1 MPPAAGSLAPW
12 SDPPYPSFMKLH
24 GIIEIKVHGERVLR
38 DPGFWDKIKKALG
51 GKPDL
56 STDRVRTALEAAT
69 LVEASRQALTRLGAT
84 NAIALVVDNQVLFED
99 KEGRPDD
106 LADLMVAF
114 RDNAP
119 VFGSTFELL
128 RLVVEHEEA
137 GLHAVVEVLARSE
150 HPADETAARVVVGGR
165 VRDFEPRPG
174 ESAEVYRARVEPLL
188 KTPAIFEAHRAQFE
202 SFVGRLADALR
213 GTLADAEITVREAE
227 AKVEA
232 PSRGERPAAPPQTD
246 RRYDPYD
253 AYYPSP
259 LGGVFSM
266 MLWGSMLS
274 WAMMPHYTIISPA
287 GASLGAT
294 DTMSRDAMEA
304 AASGDAAPLGADGAD
319 GGFGT
324 DELGG
329 DYGTDEL
336 GGGDGFDFGGFDFGD
351 W

>member
-1 MPPAAGSLAPW
+1 
-12 SDPPYPSFMKLH
+12 
-24 GIIEIKVHGERVLR
+24 
-38 DPGFWDKIKKALG
+38 
-51 GKPDL
+51 
-56 STDRVRTALEAAT
+56 
-69 LVEASRQALTRLGAT
+69 
-84 NAIALVVDNQVLFED
+84 VLFED

-119 VFGSTFELL
+119 VFGSSFDLL

-137 GLHAVVEVLARSE
+137 GLHTVVEVLARSE

-232 PSRGERPAAPPQTD
+232 RAVASGRPRLPDRPALRSV
-246 RRYDPYD
+246 RRVLPEPARRRVLHD
-253 AYYPSP
+253 A
-259 LGGVFSM
+259 L
-266 MLWGSMLS
+266 GSMLS

-287 GASLGAT
+287 GAALGG
-294 DTMSRDAMEA
+294 DRHDEPRRD
-304 AASGDAAPLGADGAD
+304 GGGGQRDAAPSGADGAD

-329 DYGTDEL
+329 GFGTDEL
-336 GGGDGFDFGGFDFGD
+336 GGGDLGDGFDFGGFDFGD